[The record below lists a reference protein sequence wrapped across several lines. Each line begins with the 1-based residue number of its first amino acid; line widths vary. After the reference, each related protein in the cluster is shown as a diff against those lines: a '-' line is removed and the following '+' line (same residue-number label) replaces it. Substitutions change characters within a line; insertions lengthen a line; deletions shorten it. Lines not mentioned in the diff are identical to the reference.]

1 MSSLVVRTNIYLYT
15 HTYIYIYTHICT
27 YIYIYIRKM
36 STLNPGQE
44 EGFDFEGFG
53 RYGIFLLGLSVLG
66 PIMVSSL
73 LLQLAPDLEALSLG
87 FWV

>member
-1 MSSLVVRTNIYLYT
+1 MSSLVVRTSIYLYT
-15 HTYIYIYTHICT
+15 HTYIYIHI
-27 YIYIYIRKM
+27 YIHIYIYISEKM